1 MSEREVSAVA
11 APFGHGR
18 VGAPRGRARTCRGL
32 RPSLCLPPLSATL
45 LSDTSSGFSGWPSHV
60 PADRT
65 QGLSAVR
72 RSSGRPRGAPGG
84 GAAAGSRRSRPDAP
98 LLPGNLLSS
107 LMGSS
112 EQEGEDSQD
121 DGSPI
126 ELD

>member
-1 MSEREVSAVA
+1 MSPPTALKASLLS
-11 APFGHGR
+11 GG
-18 VGAPRGRARTCRGL
+18 PRGK
-32 RPSLCLPPLSATL
+32 
-45 LSDTSSGFSGWPSHV
+45 
-60 PADRT
+60 
-65 QGLSAVR
+65 
-72 RSSGRPRGAPGG
+72 PRGAPGG
-84 GAAAGSRRSRPDAP
+84 GAAAGSQRSRPDAP